1 MKKVDFFIV
10 GAPKAGTTS
19 LYHYLNEH
27 SEIEMSSQKEPDFF
41 SDQSLQKQKLY
52 YDKNRIDTIEKYN
65 SLFEREDVILRGDSS
80 VSYLFYEDVPH
91 KIFTYNPDAKII
103 IMLRNPIDRA
113 FSHYLMDYSLG
124 LISESFETIIQK
136 QSKHKNANLFYQQ
149 YIQVS
154 EYSKQIKRY
163 LEVFFKDNIHFI
175 DYEDFKNDTS
185 DVVSSVFLFLGVND
199 DFQPY
204 LKKKYNTYTAPKN
217 SLIRYVYSFVAFR
230 KMVANILSK
239 NLTKTIR
246 NLLFR
251 SDKKPQL
258 PELTRNFLKK
268 HFESDVRELSEL
280 LNKDFT
286 KWIR

>member
-41 SDQSLQKQKLY
+41 SDQSLQKKKLY
-52 YDKNRIDTIEKYN
+52 YDKNRIDTLEKYN

-91 KIFTYNPDAKII
+91 KIITYNPDAKII

-163 LEVFFKDNIHFI
+163 LEVFSKENIHFI
-175 DYEDFKNDTS
+175 DYEDFKNDSS
-185 DVVSSVFLFLGVND
+185 DVVNSVFLFLGVND

-258 PELTRNFLKK
+258 TELTRNFLIK

>member
-52 YDKNRIDTIEKYN
+52 YDKNRIDTLEKYN

-80 VSYLFYEDVPH
+80 VSYLFYQDVPH
-91 KIFTYNPDAKII
+91 KIIAYNPDAKII

-154 EYSKQIKRY
+154 EYTKQIKRY
-163 LEVFFKDNIHFI
+163 LEVFSKDNIHFI

-185 DVVSSVFLFLGVND
+185 DVVNSVFLFLGVND

>member
-41 SDQSLQKQKLY
+41 SDQSLQKKKLY
-52 YDKNRIDTIEKYN
+52 YDKNRIDTLEKYN

-91 KIFTYNPDAKII
+91 KIITYNPDAKII

-163 LEVFFKDNIHFI
+163 LEVFSKDNIHFI

-185 DVVSSVFLFLGVND
+185 DVVNSVFLFLGVND

-246 NLLFR
+246 NLFFT

-258 PELTRNFLKK
+258 SELTRNFLKK

>member
-91 KIFTYNPDAKII
+91 KIITYNPDAKII

-154 EYSKQIKRY
+154 EYTKQIKRY
-163 LEVFFKDNIHFI
+163 LEVFSKDNIHFI

-185 DVVSSVFLFLGVND
+185 DVVNSVFLFLGVND

-246 NLLFR
+246 NLFFT
-251 SDKKPQL
+251 SGKKPNL